1 MREYTIAMLLTHGM
15 AAAMTMS
22 IHPIQYNHY
31 YHSNYSYQYIHT
43 PPPSLHYLPNLSHL
57 PSTTII
63 SMIIIHTNISSL
75 P

>member
-43 PPPSLHYLPNLSHL
+43 PLVYIIYPIYHTSPLQPLS
-57 PSTTII
+57 S
-63 SMIIIHTNISSL
+63 
-75 P
+75 